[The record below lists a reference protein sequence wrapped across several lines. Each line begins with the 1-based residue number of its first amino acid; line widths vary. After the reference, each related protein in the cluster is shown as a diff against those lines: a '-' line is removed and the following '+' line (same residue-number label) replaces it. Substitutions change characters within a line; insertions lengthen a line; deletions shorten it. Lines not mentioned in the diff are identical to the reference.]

1 VGPTVTFVDFG
12 MVGTLANSTKQ
23 AARDLFLGF
32 LAGSAHAMVDAL
44 QRLEIIGPGANVAAL
59 ERGVALLLAQYRGI
73 SLGQAR
79 DLDYP
84 NVVSEIEALFYGQPF
99 RLPATF
105 AFAGKAIGTVAGVAT
120 GLAPELNL
128 IEVAAPY
135 ARRFLGMDAAGAG
148 QSAQQLLS
156 QVLAGSRSLL
166 TLPAALERVVA
177 KLETGQIEIALSDT
191 PGRRRGR
198 AAAPGRSGGAMGA
211 AMFATSLAGG
221 VVLFTQD
228 LSAPGWFCLG
238 LAGLIGLA
246 QTLRR

>member
-1 VGPTVTFVDFG
+1 VDFG
-12 MVGTLANSTKQ
+12 MVGTLAKGTKQ
-23 AARDLFLGF
+23 AFRDLFLGF
-32 LAGSAHAMVDAL
+32 LAGRAHAMVDAL
-44 QRLEIIGPGANVAAL
+44 QRLEFIGPGANVAAL
-59 ERGVALLLAQYRGI
+59 ERGVSLLLAQYRGI
-73 SLGQAR
+73 SLGEAR

-84 NVVSEIEALFYGQPF
+84 KVVSEIEALFYGQPF

-105 AFAGKAIGTVAGVAT
+105 AFTGKAIGTVAGVAT

-128 IEVAAPY
+128 IDVAAPY

-148 QSAQQLLS
+148 QTAQQLLS

-177 KLETGQIEIALSDT
+177 KLETGQIEIALAGT
-191 PGRRRGR
+191 PGRRQGR
-198 AAAPGRSGGAMGA
+198 TASTGRNGGAMVA
-211 AMFATSLAGG
+211 AMFTASLAGG

-228 LSAPGWFCLG
+228 LTAPGWFCLG
-238 LAGLIGLA
+238 LAGVIGIV